1 MTVKNIPRKIKVG
14 DRWYSVE
21 VVEAMEDK
29 YAMGEVVFDKALIN
43 LKRKNTIGKPYKQ
56 AEMRET
62 FWHELVHAILVD
74 MGEYKLNSKEAF
86 VEQFAIRLSRA
97 IQSARF

>member
-1 MTVKNIPRKIKVG
+1 MITQIPKKVKVG
-14 DRWYSVE
+14 ERWYSVE

-29 YAMGEVVFDKALIN
+29 YAMGEVLYKQRAIHL
-43 LKRKNTIGKPYKQ
+43 RSKNTTGQRYKR
-56 AEMRET
+56 AEVQET

-74 MGEYKLNSKEAF
+74 MGEFKLNNRETF
-86 VEQFAIRLSRA
+86 VEQFAIRLSKA